1 MDIEKLKS
9 YDLENKDGELTNE
22 KIKKAR
28 FRLLGSLGQKH
39 NIVVYI
45 SKSSAR
51 TDVFRKLVER
61 LILINNRIRW
71 NGWYNMLLV
80 LLALKGK
87 VEEYCEKYKDKLE
100 ENLLSREDWKKLDII
115 KDFLIPFSRAI
126 LATERDSVSIDRTLF
141 NIDILIKY
149 F

>member
-51 TDVFRKLVER
+51 TDVFRKLAER
-61 LILINNRIRW
+61 LILMDTRTRW
-71 NGWYNMLLV
+71 NGWYNILLI
-80 LLALKGK
+80 LLTLKRK
-87 VEEYCEKYKDKLE
+87 VEEYYEKYKNKLKE
-100 ENLLSREDWKKLDII
+100 DLLSRED
-115 KDFLIPFSRAI
+115 
-126 LATERDSVSIDRTLF
+126 
-141 NIDILIKY
+141 
-149 F
+149 